1 MSISTSD
8 IEIEMYGST
17 SGKNYAK
24 LI

>member
-24 LI
+24 K